1 MQHNLAMSIFIG
13 LLWLIGAT
21 PSDAQCTV
29 CAAKNH
35 NIPIEPGID
44 PGTVGAGNCP
54 WNLVELQN
62 APPVLDPPA
71 TSSGT
76 GGGNSGESFANHESA
91 TTEASVVSG
100 TVSSSDSYSRSKNY
114 RFTDGVS
121 ACSCNA
127 WSLRIVVQFTA
138 SGEYVAN
145 GPSSGAG
152 TASISGG
159 VAVQNSGNPGGGVS
173 GGASDV
179 GFSGGASLSSATTTG
194 GSFSAGL
201 QIGPIGGS
209 VGGGGFPITSG
220 GAPVN
225 QAFTQQTVRSGP
237 GGEVKAFVSL
247 NSSSGSVVSGSGN
260 PQSPATLE
268 AAVENFVVQ
277 LNFTGEC
284 NLCETVVT
292 ATQTAN

>member
-1 MQHNLAMSIFIG
+1 MQRKLAMSIVIG
-13 LLWLIGAT
+13 LLCLIGAT
-21 PSDAQCTV
+21 PSNAQCTV

-35 NIPIEPGID
+35 NVPIEPGID
-44 PGTVGAGNCP
+44 PGTVGEGKCP
-54 WNLVELQN
+54 WNVVELQN
-62 APPVLDPPA
+62 APPVIDPQP

-76 GGGNSGESFANHESA
+76 GGANSGESFSNHESA
-91 TTEASVVSG
+91 TTGASVVSG

-114 RFTDGVS
+114 RFTDAVS
-121 ACSCNA
+121 ACSCNS
-127 WSLRIVVQFTA
+127 WSLRIVIQFTA

-179 GFSGGASLSSATTTG
+179 GFSGGASLSSATTSG
-194 GSFSAGL
+194 GSFSAGFRF
-201 QIGPIGGS
+201 GPIGVS
-209 VGGGGFPITSG
+209 FGGGGFPITSG

-247 NSSSGSVVSGSGN
+247 NSSASSVVSGSGN
-260 PQSPATLE
+260 AQNPATLA
-268 AAVENFVVQ
+268 AAVSGFVVE

-284 NLCETVVT
+284 TLCETVVT